1 MIFYKLYN
9 LNALNILSLRGA
21 TFTPLNVGSGD
32 EAISKRGLLRN
43 NNYYVY
49 IRLSLLVS
57 ALMFL
62 SGCSVVKATGT
73 VVGVAGKTVY
83 TTAKVTGKVVGTTA
97 KAVGKTAVVTGKGV
111 KTVVNMATGRHVVKL
126 TKRGNGLT
134 TSVLLNR
141 KAREEL
147 IVDTGA
153 TNTVISSSLAKKIGI
168 QPAKGKNVL
177 CQVADGRTVNGK
189 QVNIREVRVGGAKV
203 YNVQAIVLDSGEI
216 GNSPGLLG
224 MSFLNN
230 FVFKVDTEKET
241 LVLQKR

>member
-1 MIFYKLYN
+1 MIFYRQCKFCIVVFG
-9 LNALNILSLRGA
+9 IL
-21 TFTPLNVGSGD
+21 V
-32 EAISKRGLLRN
+32 
-43 NNYYVY
+43 
-49 IRLSLLVS
+49 
-57 ALMFL
+57 L

-97 KAVGKTAVVTGKGV
+97 KVVGKTAVVTGKGV

-141 KAREEL
+141 KVREEL

-153 TNTVISSSLAKKIGI
+153 TDTVISSSLAKKIGI
-168 QPAKGKNVL
+168 QTAKGKNVL

-189 QVNIREVRVGGAKV
+189 QINIREVRVGGAKV

-224 MSFLNN
+224 MSFLKN

>member
-1 MIFYKLYN
+1 MIFYRQCKFCIVVYG
-9 LNALNILSLRGA
+9 IL
-21 TFTPLNVGSGD
+21 V
-32 EAISKRGLLRN
+32 
-43 NNYYVY
+43 
-49 IRLSLLVS
+49 
-57 ALMFL
+57 L
-62 SGCSVVKATGT
+62 SGCSVIKATGT
-73 VVGVAGKTVY
+73 AVGVAGKTVY

-97 KAVGKTAVVTGKGV
+97 KVVGKTAVVTGKGV

-141 KAREEL
+141 KVREEL

-153 TNTVISSSLAKKIGI
+153 TDTVISSSLAKKIGI
-168 QPAKGKNVL
+168 QTAKGKNVL
-177 CQVADGRTVNGK
+177 CRVADGRTVNGK
-189 QVNIREVRVGGAKV
+189 QINIREVRVGGAKV

-216 GNSPGLLG
+216 GTSPGLLG